1 MRFPLLNVSR
11 SPFAISLS
19 LLSKYSPHFTEAKA
33 ACPSPLLAPG
43 SSLFCLIDVTVM
55 LHKPYEQKKKKSHL
69 ISTSSLSYT
78 FKAQCFP
85 HANVA

>member
-33 ACPSPLLAPG
+33 ACPSPLLAPS
-43 SSLFCLIDVTVM
+43 SSLFRLIDVTVM
-55 LHKPYEQKKKKSHL
+55 LHKSYEQKKKKKPFNFHL
-69 ISTSSLSYT
+69 LLILHFQSTVLPT
-78 FKAQCFP
+78 C
-85 HANVA
+85 